1 MGVFLP
7 SQSATSLDFMRDLLK
22 EEKKHLKAHEV
33 VHLDIPSY
41 SEISVKN
48 LYEDAMQ
55 DEVLKKYLPT
65 KRQSFNKLTER
76 PFFFG
81 ILSTLRR

>member
-22 EEKKHLKAHEV
+22 DEKKHLKANEV
-33 VHLDIPSY
+33 IHMDIPSY
-41 SEISVKN
+41 NEISVKN
-48 LYEDAMQ
+48 LYEYAMQ
-55 DEVLKKYLPT
+55 DEVLKNYLPT
-65 KRQSFNKLTER
+65 KRQSFNKLPER

-81 ILSTLRR
+81 IISTLRR